1 LPGPWVKKPTNHE
14 EATTEQ
20 QSGTP
25 SQPSGNPSE
34 ASETPSQASG
44 QPPKQ
49 RKRSYPKNR
58 RPRAV
63 KKILPVSPQEGLRLT
78 EDERI
83 QAEEDIDK
91 VEAANAMKKKRLQ
104 QRQASIE

>member
-1 LPGPWVKKPTNHE
+1 
-14 EATTEQ
+14 
-20 QSGTP
+20 
-25 SQPSGNPSE
+25 
-34 ASETPSQASG
+34 
-44 QPPKQ
+44 
-49 RKRSYPKNR
+49 
-58 RPRAV
+58 
-63 KKILPVSPQEGLRLT
+63 VSPQEGLRLT